1 MDYVEFVSGYRAGTV
16 RAHVDRGRAM
26 RVCSDS
32 PAFPRRYRT
41 VHLILKNT
49 SLLLV
54 LGGLISLFWIPWW
67 AGLGATVLGF
77 AILPAVQKSAAHFV
91 LQYSLQDE
99 SFFRQMQDDG
109 VLEVIDI
116 GSPPLTPTSRGD
128 CS

>member
-1 MDYVEFVSGYRAGTV
+1 
-16 RAHVDRGRAM
+16 M

>member
-1 MDYVEFVSGYRAGTV
+1 
-16 RAHVDRGRAM
+16 
-26 RVCSDS
+26 
-32 PAFPRRYRT
+32 
-41 VHLILKNT
+41 
-49 SLLLV
+49 
-54 LGGLISLFWIPWW
+54 
-67 AGLGATVLGF
+67 
-77 AILPAVQKSAAHFV
+77 VQKSAAHFV